1 MEVRVIDS
9 ESQSPHHA
17 GRVVGHVV
25 KTISS
30 NRTTQLSKPC
40 DRPAPFS
47 QLIKRALEP
56 FHHARKE
63 EVYEGSRPECVA
75 NQAHLNHSGHE
86 VLSPPS
92 RAPKSIS
99 HHAGATE
106 PNKGTASLLT
116 KEDFTARVHAVIN
129 CSPPLLR
136 SPATCPWNARSED
149 GAGITGLPA
158 STDAGKQVGYVGTK
172 QGFRSGQPRFNLN
185 CAPVPDSQTHDN
197 SERGASR
204 LSSQN
209 LPTRNGILTEVQL
222 PYCPAPRSTQSQNA
236 GVSEKASP
244 PRLDWSENQ
253 WLTRSPCAPVS
264 RLFLISMGV
273 IGLADVIVSPFRR
286 FLLFLKRHTLA
297 ERGLIWEYHGTTRVA
312 VRRRKA

>member
-1 MEVRVIDS
+1 MEVRLIDS

-25 KTISS
+25 KIISF

-47 QLIKRALEP
+47 KLIKRAL
-56 FHHARKE
+56 
-63 EVYEGSRPECVA
+63 
-75 NQAHLNHSGHE
+75 
-86 VLSPPS
+86 
-92 RAPKSIS
+92 SI

-116 KEDFTARVHAVIN
+116 QKDFSARVHGRTN
-129 CSPPLLR
+129 YSPPLLGR
-136 SPATCPWNARSED
+136 PATCPWNARSED

-209 LPTRNGILTEVQL
+209 PPTRNGILTEAQL
-222 PYCPAPRSTQSQNA
+222 SYCPAPRSTQSQNA

-253 WLTRSPCAPVS
+253 WLTRSPCAPHDS
-264 RLFLISMGV
+264 REV
-273 IGLADVIVSPFRR
+273 IGGSNKDVSPIKRLID
-286 FLLFLKRHTLA
+286 FLWSKSAFNDPSK
-297 ERGLIWEYHGTTRVA
+297 ERVNGVW
-312 VRRRKA
+312 RRKS